1 MDGKGEIH
9 LAPRR
14 GCARLTAGFMFATR
28 LAGADLAVGTEMRVS
43 LKAKKSD
50 GLPKRSQHEENIS
63 ELTGPF

>member
-1 MDGKGEIH
+1 
-9 LAPRR
+9 
-14 GCARLTAGFMFATR
+14 MFATR
-28 LAGADLAVGTEMRVS
+28 LAGADLALGTEMRVS